1 MTVHVAGR
9 VWQRVALLASSGL
22 VLAALPM
29 FLVGGLAVQIR
40 RDLGV
45 DARAVGGAITLAF
58 VVGSVL
64 GPFTG
69 RLVDRI
75 GWRRSV
81 LAGSAAG
88 SLALLGIPSV
98 GDRWSV
104 IVGVLVLGGIGVS
117 LMDPGLASLIAGSV
131 ERRRHGLVFGLKE
144 AAIPAASLLVGAA
157 IPTLAVEVGWR
168 IAFVVGV
175 LPLVAVMFALW
186 SIGSV
191 ASTFSTT
198 SEERV
203 EGVPVDGRIWAL
215 AVGGGLSAGG
225 ASGVVVLF
233 PETAVEFGMGE
244 SGAGTAL
251 AVGAAFGVVA
261 RVISGIAA
269 DRSDRPQ
276 IRTIALMML
285 GGAVTMSV
293 GLVGTPWALVAGLI
307 ATFTGGWGWSALFFL
322 SLIRLRPT
330 HPGSAAGIGM
340 AGLGL
345 GNAAGPLLFGATL
358 TDVGAR
364 PAWAA
369 AASAVLLGS
378 LITAW
383 SARRVH

>member
-1 MTVHVAGR
+1 M
-9 VWQRVALLASSGL
+9 LASSGL

-45 DARAVGGAITLAF
+45 DARAVGGAVTLAF

-81 LAGSAAG
+81 LGGTAAG
-88 SLALLGIPSV
+88 SFALLGIPVV
-98 GDRWSV
+98 GDRWSA
-104 IVGVLVLGGIGVS
+104 IVGVLVLGGIGVA

-144 AAIPAASLLVGAA
+144 AAIPAASLLVGLA

-168 IAFVVGV
+168 VAFVVGV
-175 LPLVAVMFALW
+175 LPLLAVLVALRALQSGW
-186 SIGSV
+186 SAGSSYV
-191 ASTFSTT
+191 
-198 SEERV
+198 EEPH
-203 EGVPVDGRIWAL
+203 GAVPLDGRIWAL
-215 AVGGGLSAGG
+215 ALGGGLSAGG

-244 SGAGTAL
+244 SAAGTAL
-251 AVGAAFGVVA
+251 AIGAAFGVAA
-261 RVISGIAA
+261 RIVSGVAA

-285 GGAVTMSV
+285 GGAATMVV
-293 GLVGTPWALVAGLI
+293 GLLGSSWALVVGLI

-322 SLIRLRPT
+322 SLIRLRPAN
-330 HPGSAAGIGM
+330 PGYAAGIGM

-345 GNAAGPLLFGATL
+345 GNAIGPLVFGTAL
-358 TDVGAR
+358 TTVGAR

-369 AASAVLLGS
+369 SAVAISVGA
-378 LITAW
+378 LITGW
-383 SARRVH
+383 SARSV